1 METNFKKANYFSLYI
16 SHRELWEN
24 DYRLPWP
31 LRDRTPKQALSQ
43 TSPPRQPCPIKT
55 VNSSCEATVIPL
67 VFARHKRK
75 NNVLSVFSLPRG
87 EGRGAEEVRG
97 TDERSARKR
106 QFLCLISGK
115 YNQRKETEEEAE
127 EETSTTRR
135 G

>member
-1 METNFKKANYFSLYI
+1 MATSRPHTEAS
-16 SHRELWEN
+16 
-24 DYRLPWP
+24 
-31 LRDRTPKQALSQ
+31 AL
-43 TSPPRQPCPIKT
+43 TDIPPRQPCPIKT

-135 G
+135 GQRRTNRQRIRRNMMKAEKRL